1 MSTDGRRTI
10 SRTQP
15 TVRLADGH
23 IIAIDD
29 DNKHV
34 SPGHILVTGE
44 NSQAYWK
51 KAEDIGISKNG
62 PYDTTWVNIDNSK
75 VYTTDK
81 IGIGTNS
88 VTNAL
93 DVSGD
98 VSITH
103 GKLLKDG
110 VEISPYI
117 ETSEPLKTFDINQGT
132 SKDTITD
139 GFAKID
145 NFFYKYMVDQPGVV
159 SGIQSYCTATAFG
172 FAWTLPEQVV
182 FPFSAS
188 KLPTIKHISL
198 AIRSS
203 NGVNLLGD
211 GVTGTIGVTNV
222 LDKNED
228 YVPEKQTEIRG
239 ILFTNVLS
247 QGSGGSGS
255 GGGSNFSIQNRTIGS
270 YTSVPC
276 LIVENAGFSRQN
288 VGSHLYVEFF
298 YSNNSNLLPKKIGFH
313 LPTYKAA
320 HPPSE
325 VVAMTSV
332 ALSST
337 SLQLNWEKPLYS
349 LYAGA
354 GNNENILSTDVY
366 GPAMQ
371 EYEIEYSA
379 YNSRRY
385 TGVVNTIVRNV
396 VVSGGGEQ
404 TILTGLYPATEYRI
418 RIRAKNNIHGDFGP
432 ISSYFYTVY
441 TTAPAA
447 PNSVTMIGDNIFDK
461 PVYNGTVESN
471 NISIYSAGDNV
482 QRIVPYINKINSGNS
497 YVFSKEN
504 LGPLQIHNEAVVGSI
519 APALTTLSL
528 YVDNLIT
535 PKVEIPFGGFE
546 TGNSITS
553 QQQNGVR
560 VDNIQKRDA
569 YSSGG
574 SMYNVGDGTSAYL
587 QLYQEIL
594 FTIGIQ
600 RTLLFPQNEPHSIQF
615 KQTIQNNSVN
625 VLNNDKIFRVLVDD
639 VDNVVGGGYM
649 PSFVFGSADE
659 SALQQ
664 KITVC
669 GIPIVS
675 SNNGQ
680 YVDIPFTLNNIGKYY
695 YRGGFYKLDVC
706 RGLDVGGVLI
716 MSRSPTGMSSSQ
728 NGNAILDQSIV
739 FTERLAYSDF
749 PSTFTTG
756 LRCKGKAYNIHN
768 ESAETSESVIE
779 LYHIFDKATSE
790 MVRFTSMQ
798 SPLAVTAGDTGVYGC
813 RMTSGGADEIVPF
826 SSQPMFDIFDDTQ
839 NIAAWGSVDVP
850 FINGYYRTAGAI
862 PLSINLDFFNYGGY
876 DYSMLHNDTGY
887 RWVTFGWRLS
897 KDDYTVEIL
906 NFIVDELNTNVN
918 IRKDDMT
925 NTILSD
931 DNSWKVYFRFEE
943 EGCETPVQGN
953 SCKSS
958 IWFNANM
965 FADSFT
971 NSYSNINRNGSIG
984 GLIYGDSIVSGNQ
997 INYSVVCHSFNPYWS
1012 SNNNVRI
1019 YLRIGMKMDK
1029 LISFKGVR
1037 CSYKKDSRLIFE

>member
-1 MSTDGRRTI
+1 MSTDGRRTV
-10 SRTQP
+10 SRIQP

-29 DNKHV
+29 NNKHL

-62 PYDTTWVNIDNSK
+62 PYDSTWVNIDNTT

-81 IGIGTNS
+81 IGIGTRNVS
-88 VTNAL
+88 NAL

-117 ETSEPLKTFDINQGT
+117 ETSEPLKTFDINHGT

-145 NFFYKYMVDQPGVV
+145 NFFYKYMVDQPDVV

-172 FAWTLPEQVV
+172 FAWTLPEQEV

-188 KLPTIKHISL
+188 KLPTIKYISL
-198 AIRSS
+198 SIRG
-203 NGVNLLGD
+203 NND
-211 GVTGTIGVTNV
+211 MITI
-222 LDKNED
+222 LDKND
-228 YVPEKQTEIRG
+228 VYVPEKPTEIRG
-239 ILFTNVLS
+239 VLFTNILS
-247 QGSGGSGS
+247 QGNGGSGGSG
-255 GGGSNFSIQNRTIGS
+255 GNYFSIQNRTIGS
-270 YTSVPC
+270 YTSIPC
-276 LIVENAGFSRQN
+276 LIVENTEFSEQN
-288 VGSHLYVEFF
+288 MGTQLYVEFF
-298 YSNNSNLLPKKIGFH
+298 YSNNSNLLPKKIGFNI
-313 LPTYKAA
+313 PTYKAA

-325 VVAMTSV
+325 VLSMTSV

-337 SLQLNWEKPLYS
+337 SLQLNWEKPVYS
-349 LYAGA
+349 LYIGA
-354 GNNENILSTDVY
+354 GNSENILSSDVY
-366 GPAMQ
+366 GPAIQ
-371 EYEIEYSA
+371 EYEIEYSP
-379 YNSRRY
+379 YDSRRY
-385 TGVVNTIVRNV
+385 TGLVNTILHSVI
-396 VVSGGGEQ
+396 VSGGGEQ
-404 TILTGLYPATEYRI
+404 TILTGLYPATKYRL
-418 RIRAKNNIHGDFGP
+418 RIRAKNNIHNVFGAM
-432 ISSYFYTVY
+432 SSYLYTVY
-441 TTAPAA
+441 TSLPPA
-447 PNSVTMIGDNIFDK
+447 PNPVTMISDNIFDK
-461 PVYNGTVESN
+461 PIYDGTSNSN
-471 NISIYSAGDNV
+471 NVSIYSVGDNV
-482 QRIVPYINKINSGNS
+482 QHMLPYINKISVGNN
-497 YVFSKEN
+497 YVFSKQN
-504 LGPLQIHNEAVVGSI
+504 LGPLQIHNEDVAGSI
-519 APALTTLSL
+519 SEELTTFSL
-528 YVDNLIT
+528 YVDNLTT

-560 VDNIQKRDA
+560 IDNIQKRDA
-569 YSSGG
+569 YSSAG
-574 SMYNVGDGTSAYL
+574 SMYNIGDGTSAYL
-587 QLYQEIL
+587 QLYQEML

-600 RTLLFPQNEPHSIQF
+600 RTLLFPSNVPHSIQF
-615 KQTIQNNSVN
+615 KQTIHAIQNNLVN
-625 VLNNDKIFRVLVDD
+625 VLNNNKIFRVLVDD
-639 VDNVVGGGYM
+639 VDNVVGGTYM
-649 PSFVFGSADE
+649 PSFVFGNADE

-664 KITVC
+664 KIIVC

-680 YVDIPFTLNNIGKYY
+680 YIDIPFTLNNIGKYY
-695 YRGGFYKLDVC
+695 YRSGFYKLDVC
-706 RGLDVGGVLI
+706 RESGVGDTLI
-716 MSRSPTGMSSSQ
+716 TSRIPNGMSSSQ
-728 NGNAILDQSIV
+728 DGKAILDQSIT
-739 FTERLAYSDF
+739 FTERLVYSDF
-749 PSTFTTG
+749 PSKFTSG

-768 ESAETSESVIE
+768 ESVDTNESVIE
-779 LYHIFDKATSE
+779 LYHIFDKDTSE
-790 MVRFTSMQ
+790 MGRITSMQ
-798 SPLAVTAGDTGVYGC
+798 SPLAVTAGNTGVYGC

-826 SSQPMFDIFDDTQ
+826 SSQSMFDVFDDTQ
-839 NIAAWGSVDVP
+839 NIAAWGNVDVP

-862 PLSINLDFFNYGGY
+862 PSSINLDFFNYGGY
-876 DYSMLHNDTGY
+876 DYSMLRSETGY

-906 NFIVDELNTNVN
+906 NFIVDGLNTNVN
-918 IRKDDMT
+918 IRKDDMR
-925 NTILSD
+925 NNILSD

-965 FADSFT
+965 FAESFT

-984 GLIYGDSIVSGNQ
+984 GLIYGDSTVSGDE
-997 INYSVVCHSFNPYWS
+997 IKYSVVCHSFNPYWS
-1012 SNNNVRI
+1012 NNNNLRI

-1037 CSYKKDSRLIFE
+1037 CTYKKILD